1 MPDVRAGTGVEH
13 VVLPAA
19 RCYGKW
25 RGTGHGVHLV
35 GSHAGRVDHHVC
47 SELGFVGCD
56 LPRGAACAAR
66 EPADPL
72 AKAELDAVCGGALGQ
87 RAGELEGVH
96 DACGG
101 GPECGDGGVGY
112 VGLHVQKLFSPNDA
126 QVGDTVCE
134 SALQKGVE
142 VRQGLLVGA
151 DHQGA
156 YCAEVHVKLLA
167 EVRHER
173 SALDVEAGHERAG
186 PGVKAGVDDG
196 GVGAGRA
203 AADVVFRLDDACPHV
218 KSRELAGYCAARDAR
233 PDDGDVVVGLLHG
246 NLLSGGGT
254 LGDCLP
260 RACPGLLRLRRA
272 V

>member
-1 MPDVRAGTGVEH
+1 MVEI
-13 VVLPAA
+13 
-19 RCYGKW
+19 C
-25 RGTGHGVHLV
+25 HG
-35 GSHAGRVDHHVC
+35 
-47 SELGFVGCD
+47 
-56 LPRGAACAAR
+56 
-66 EPADPL
+66 EPP

-87 RAGELEGVH
+87 RAGELEWVH

-101 GPECGDGGVGY
+101 GPECGDGGVGC
-112 VGLHVQKLFSPNDA
+112 VGLHAQKLFSLNDA

-167 EVRHER
+167 EARHER
-173 SALDVEAGHERAG
+173 CALDVEAGHECAG
-186 PGVKAGVDDG
+186 LGVKTGVDDG

-203 AADVVFRLDDACPHV
+203 AADVVFRLDDACLHV
-218 KSRELAGYCAARDAR
+218 KARELAGYCAARDAR

-246 NLLSGGGT
+246 NLLSGSRT